1 LIFVDHIKPVRFLA
15 ALALNFHNARSGAAV
30 QLDLG
35 HGRRRVIRE
44 GWLTFWEHPRRLIRA
59 LTARR
64 KEMPA
69 GTPARLH
76 ALGFMY
82 LVGNVTATLFG
93 GGRAVFYID

>member
-1 LIFVDHIKPVRFLA
+1 MR
-15 ALALNFHNARSGAAV
+15 
-30 QLDLG
+30 
-35 HGRRRVIRE
+35 
-44 GWLTFWEHPRRLIRA
+44 T

-64 KEMPA
+64 NELPA
-69 GTPARLH
+69 VTQARLH

>member
-1 LIFVDHIKPVRFLA
+1 
-15 ALALNFHNARSGAAV
+15 
-30 QLDLG
+30 
-35 HGRRRVIRE
+35 
-44 GWLTFWEHPRRLIRA
+44 LIRA